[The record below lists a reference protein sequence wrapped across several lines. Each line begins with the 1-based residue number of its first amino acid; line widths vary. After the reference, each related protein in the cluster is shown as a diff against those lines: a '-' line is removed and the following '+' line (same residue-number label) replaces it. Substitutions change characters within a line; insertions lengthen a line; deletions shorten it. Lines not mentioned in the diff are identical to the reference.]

1 MPTPGPTCP
10 QTSQQLPLPQSLPRS
25 FAQLATGIHHSVL
38 VLFLFQQFFN
48 DPDVTT
54 KLAMPSPRHIC
65 SSLCKSCKVLRFND
79 PFLYGFH
86 PLFLLCVEEKLV
98 QRQSSGRVL
107 DGHRHVKPSCQGAF
121 SVAGQGVP
129 KVLVCGGTGPSCSP
143 TRLLCVSEMQP
154 AVTLVLP

>member
-1 MPTPGPTCP
+1 MDSIPYSYSASKKSLFKDSPPG
-10 QTSQQLPLPQSLPRS
+10 
-25 FAQLATGIHHSVL
+25 
-38 VLFLFQQFFN
+38 
-48 DPDVTT
+48 
-54 KLAMPSPRHIC
+54 
-65 SSLCKSCKVLRFND
+65 
-79 PFLYGFH
+79 
-86 PLFLLCVEEKLV
+86 
-98 QRQSSGRVL
+98 VL